1 MADSRQTSRKTGNIV
16 TTLSFLTTGQIFRNR
31 TLLAVSL
38 TVFAA
43 YVGIGMVAPVRILYA
58 ESRGASLAVIDAMAS
73 AFLISNFVFQYPVGW
88 LADRWGRKQVMI
100 LGLLIQA
107 ALSALYIPITDPLLF
122 VILRFLEGMGAAALL
137 PAARAL
143 IIDSV
148 PAEQQGE
155 AYGIYGAFF
164 NAGFLLGPGIGGLL
178 AILGYSSV
186 FIGAVLFRLLGVVIV
201 IFLIRQVGQNR
212 ASTEKRKPVAIPY
225 RSLFALPLIGAYLIA
240 FGDYLYLGFDLTLMP
255 IWLHDNLGATVTF
268 IGFAYMMW
276 AVPNTL
282 LSPIGG
288 RLADK
293 KRRSFLILLCG
304 LAQVPIYLAYGL
316 INMALLVAVLFAIHG
331 TIYAFMQPAI
341 DAHVASASQSEI
353 RARVQGLYTTFGLI
367 GAFVGSSGFTPLYH
381 LNFRFPLFAMG
392 IAYGICVSVGG
403 LLIRLNEKRPSHIT
417 TSAD

>member
-1 MADSRQTSRKTGNIV
+1 MADSRQTSRKTRNIT
-16 TTLSFLTTGQIFRNR
+16 TTLSSLTNHQIFRNR

-38 TVFAA
+38 AVFVA
-43 YVGIGMVAPVRILYA
+43 YIGIGMVAPVRILYA
-58 ESRGASLAVIDAMAS
+58 ESRGASLAIIDAMAS

-107 ALSALYIPITDPLLF
+107 VLSALYIPITDPVLF
-122 VILRFLEGMGAAALL
+122 VALRFLEGMGAAALL

-201 IFLIRQVGQNR
+201 IFLIKQVSQSR
-212 ASTEKRKPVAIPY
+212 TTTEKRKPIAIPY

-240 FGDYLYLGFDLTLMP
+240 FGDYLYLGFDLTLTP
-255 IWLHDNLGATVTF
+255 IWLHDNLGATVTL
-268 IGFAYMMW
+268 IGFAYVMW
-276 AVPNTL
+276 AIPNTL
-282 LSPIGG
+282 LAPVGG

-331 TIYAFMQPAI
+331 AIYAFMQPAI
-341 DAHVASASQSEI
+341 DAYVASASASDI

-381 LNFRFPLFAMG
+381 LNFRYPLFAMG
-392 IAYGICVSVGG
+392 IAYGICVLLGG
-403 LLIRLNEKRPSHIT
+403 LLIRVTEKR
-417 TSAD
+417 TSPIAASD